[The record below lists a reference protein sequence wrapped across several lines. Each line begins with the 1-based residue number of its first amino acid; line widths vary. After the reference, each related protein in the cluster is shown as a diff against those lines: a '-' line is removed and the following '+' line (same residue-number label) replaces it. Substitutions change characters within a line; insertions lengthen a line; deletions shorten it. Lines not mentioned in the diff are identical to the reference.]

1 MPRVDAAELPE
12 WPEPLMGGKYVRLL
26 QKQLEGLRSEDEHGN
41 RKLFLDDVF
50 VVYLLAFFNPAV
62 RSLRTIEDLSQTRQA
77 QKHLSVAKV
86 CKSTLSDF
94 NALGDPQRLTPI
106 IEALSKQLARKQAR
120 QPQGGSGDLHQL
132 LEKTVAVDGTF
143 LPAAAGVAWAI
154 ANTNHSTAVR
164 HRARI
169 DAHINV
175 ATWLPEVIVV
185 PDAGQSEADS
195 AVRCLQ
201 AGRISVYDR
210 GYMSFAL
217 LRAHHQTPD
226 ANFVV
231 RFKPEG
237 ADISALEVTFED
249 DLSEEDLAAGVVSD
263 RVGRFATGHAKRAGI
278 GDVLFREVVVEFG
291 SDPDEGGE
299 TKTLRLIT
307 DLLDIPASNVA
318 ALYRWRW
325 QVELFFRWLKTLAN
339 FDHLISHTREGVQ
352 THLYITVI
360 ATLLMYLHTGYRPRK
375 YLFTLLSQVA
385 AGGATLDEVLPIL
398 RERERRCELDR
409 QSRARRAAKKRAQ
422 AQ

>member
-1 MPRVDAAELPE
+1 MTRVDPAELPE
-12 WPEPLMGGKYVRLL
+12 WPEPLLGGKYVRLL
-26 QKQLEGLRSEDEHGN
+26 QKQLDALRSEDGHGN

-94 NALGDPQRLTPI
+94 NALSDPQRLEPI
-106 IEALSKQLARKQAR
+106 LGALRAQLARRQAKQPHGNA
-120 QPQGGSGDLHQL
+120 GDLDEL
-132 LEKTVAVDGTF
+132 LRKTVAVDGTF
-143 LPAAAGVAWAI
+143 LPAAAGVAWAV
-154 ANTNHSTAVR
+154 ANSNNTSAVR

-169 DAHINV
+169 DTHVNV
-175 ATWLPEVIVV
+175 STWLPEVMVV

-195 AVRCLQ
+195 AIKHLQ

-210 GYMSFAL
+210 GYMSLAL
-217 LRAHHQTPD
+217 LKAHHEAPNS
-226 ANFVV
+226 NFVV
-231 RFKPEG
+231 RWKPEG
-237 ADISALEVTFED
+237 NNAAPIEVTLENE
-249 DLSEEDLAAGVVSD
+249 LTEEDLAAGVVSD
-263 RVGRFATGHAKRAGI
+263 RVGRFATQSAERAGI
-278 GDVLFREVVVEFG
+278 ADALFREVVVRFDAD
-291 SDPDEGGE
+291 SDEGGE
-299 TKTLRLIT
+299 TKTLRLMT
-307 DLLDIPASNVA
+307 DLLDVPASVVA
-318 ALYRWRW
+318 TLYRWRW

-360 ATLLMYLHTGYRPRK
+360 ATLLMYLHTGYRPSK

-409 QSRARRAAKKRAQ
+409 QSRTRRAAKKRA
-422 AQ
+422 

>member
-1 MPRVDAAELPE
+1 MRGCDAAELPE

-26 QKQLEGLRSEDEHGN
+26 QRQLDALRSEDEHGN

-94 NALGDPQRLTPI
+94 NALADPQRLDPI
-106 IEALSKQLARKQAR
+106 LQALRTQLARQQAH
-120 QPQGGSGDLHQL
+120 QPRGNGGDLDEL
-132 LEKTVAVDGTF
+132 LRKTVAVDGTF
-143 LPAAAGVAWAI
+143 LPAAARVAWAV
-154 ANTNHSTAVR
+154 ASTNSTSVVR

-169 DAHINV
+169 DTHVNV
-175 ATWLPEVIVV
+175 PTWLPEVLVV

-195 AVRCLQ
+195 AIRRLQ

-210 GYMSFAL
+210 GFVSLAL
-217 LRAHHQTPD
+217 LKAHHEEPNS
-226 ANFVV
+226 NFVV
-231 RFKPEG
+231 RWKPEG
-237 ADISALEVTFED
+237 NNAAPIEVASENELT
-249 DLSEEDLAAGVVSD
+249 EEDHAAGVVSD
-263 RVGRFATGHAKRAGI
+263 RVGRFATPNAERAGI
-278 GDVLFREVVVEFG
+278 DDAIFREVVVQF
-291 SDPDEGGE
+291 DDQGE

-307 DLLDIPASNVA
+307 DLLDVPASVVA
-318 ALYRWRW
+318 TLYRWRW
-325 QVELFFRWLKTLAN
+325 QVELIFRWLKTLAN
-339 FDHLISHTREGVQ
+339 FDHLISHTPEGVQ
-352 THLYITVI
+352 THLYVTVI
-360 ATLLMYLHTGYRPRK
+360 ATLLMYLHTGYRPSK

-409 QSRARRAAKKRAQ
+409 QSRARRAAKKKARAP
-422 AQ
+422 

>member
-1 MPRVDAAELPE
+1 MPRVDPAELPE
-12 WPEPLMGGKYVRLL
+12 WPEPLRGGKYVRLL
-26 QKQLEGLRSEDEHGN
+26 QKQLEGLRSEGEHGN

-50 VVYLLAFFNPAV
+50 VVHLPAFFNPAV

-94 NALGDPQRLTPI
+94 NALSDPQRLEPI
-106 IEALSKQLARKQAR
+106 LGALRSQLARQQAKQPRAN
-120 QPQGGSGDLHQL
+120 SGDLHEL
-132 LEKTVAVDGTF
+132 LQKTVAVDGTF
-143 LPAAAGVAWAI
+143 LPAAARVAWAV
-154 ANTNHSTAVR
+154 ANTNNTSAVR

-175 ATWLPEVIVV
+175 ATWLPEVLVV
-185 PDAGQSEADS
+185 PEPNQSEADS
-195 AVRCLQ
+195 AIGRLQ
-201 AGRISVYDR
+201 AGRIRVYDR
-210 GYMSFAL
+210 GFVSLAL
-217 LRAHHQTPD
+217 LKAHHDTPG

-231 RFKPEG
+231 RWKPEG
-237 ADISALEVTFED
+237 NNAAPIEVTFENE
-249 DLSEEDLAAGVVSD
+249 LTEEDLAASVVSD
-263 RVGRFATGHAKRAGI
+263 RVGRFATQNAERAKIADAI
-278 GDVLFREVVVEFG
+278 FREVVVEY
-291 SDPDEGGE
+291 SDEGGE

-307 DLLDIPASNVA
+307 DLLDVPALVVA
-318 ALYRWRW
+318 TLYQWRW

-360 ATLLMYLHTGYRPRK
+360 ATLLMYLHTGYRPSK

-409 QSRARRAAKKRAQ
+409 QSRARRAAKKRAR
-422 AQ
+422 AK